1 MAHTYSVNLVHCVLS
16 TKGRLPLIPEPEK
29 LWMVMRN
36 VASRAQINVLAIGGT
51 SNHVHMLLSVPSTRT
66 LADVMRELKANS
78 SHRMHQRWPRF
89 AWQDG
94 YGAISVSP
102 TAIRAVTQYIEH
114 QNEHHARTP
123 FEEEYIAML
132 ERAGVKYDPEYVL
145 D

>member
-1 MAHTYSVNLVHCVLS
+1 MAHTYSVIFVHCVFS

-29 LWMVMRN
+29 LWVMMRT
-36 VASRAQINVLAIGGT
+36 VASHSQINVLAIGGT
-51 SNHVHMLLSVPSTRT
+51 ENHVHMLLTMPSTRT

-78 SHRMHQRWPRF
+78 SHRMHHRCPKF

-102 TAIRAVTQYIEH
+102 TAIEAVTQYIEH
-114 QNEHHARTP
+114 QREHHTRRP
-123 FEEEYIAML
+123 FEQEYVAML

>member
-1 MAHTYSVNLVHCVLS
+1 MAHTYSVNLVHCVFS
-16 TKGRLPLIPEPEK
+16 TKERLPLIPEPEK
-29 LWMVMRN
+29 LWALMRM

-51 SNHVHMLLSVPSTRT
+51 SNHVHALLSVPSTRT

-102 TAIRAVTQYIEH
+102 TAINAVTRYIEH
-114 QNEHHARTP
+114 QREHHARRP

-132 ERAGVKYDPEYVL
+132 ERAGVKYDRQYVL